1 MALISKTKYKISI
14 DPKSKNTQGLQVGD
28 IVRRQY
34 SDSGNTIYSLMAV
47 VGTGTDTVLD
57 ENNEEVSRH
66 YFVGVLLDG
75 DEPKNGE
82 LLDFVRVTSLSND
95 DRSGALYMT
104 ASDSNAPYLS
114 IIDKLGTEKSLCL
127 PNYISTSVTSPNK
140 NLYLVALNNGG
151 EYVYNQRNESVY
163 RCAKITNTASESFP
177 VLKTIFD
184 DTGLELGDQ
193 LLVSYKLRSSSD
205 MGISVDLGYTDG
217 SAYESQETIQSTL
230 EWAYCFSVVR
240 IDSNPHGQRSL
251 SFSFP
256 STAVSG
262 DWFEV
267 GELNVIKL
275 SDIANFLSANKTM
288 LGKIDAVTDPV
299 FGTLKGYGLYSQ
311 HLYAT
316 KDVAISGTLTAGDEK
331 GQASTFY
338 AGRIKKNVFKNSI
351 DPNLLDVTKSE
362 TDLPAGIGYSC
373 TISTRT
379 AYILNSSVDSA
390 WWANHLNEQVTFSAW
405 IKAAKSATV
414 CVRFGLNRQV
424 DWKVSNEWVRYSTT
438 FVIDQTNPYFA
449 FDGDASYD
457 VEFYGPQ
464 LELGDHAT
472 PYQPTDAT
480 LADSEDEFGMWAC
493 RGGIGGTIQ
502 NPALIFAAD
511 GSLRSRDGNFYI
523 LADGSAVFRGSV
535 EIGDSTMIDG
545 VTLIK
550 DGKINTAVLNVKDIF
565 ATSIDT
571 ETIVGANL
579 TFNQGKIGGWLI
591 TETELTSETTEGAD
605 HIELSTTGGIR
616 SIVSDIERWG
626 LRPDG
631 SGILAA
637 GKISWDANGDL
648 SVNKITAT
656 EGNIAGWIIENNYLY
671 SGTKVESDSY
681 ATSGITL
688 YADGTNAAI
697 RAKNFRIDT
706 DGSAYLKGTINASG
720 GTIGNWKIDG
730 NYIYWGTKQTTN
742 AYASSGITFYAAK
755 VNGVEQAAI
764 RAVNFRIDTD
774 GSAYFKGN
782 GEFTG
787 KITASS
793 GSIAGWTIA
802 SSYIRAIN
810 GNNYIYISSDGSI
823 YHYNSELQ
831 AYGWSLNSNGT
842 GTLGYGKIQWNSD
855 ALTVDMK
862 LASTSGTIG
871 GWSITKTQLTGGNV
885 ILDSS
890 GSIYNS
896 NGKWSFNNDGSGH
909 LAGSDKVYWTSS
921 GDMYINYAII
931 TNGRIG
937 MLSVLTEK
945 DNDSPG
951 TYGGLMTMGRDDA
964 NDTTYG
970 RWVSPSS
977 NLVNLSYSY
986 NIYRTKYYPNG
997 GFSISQYV
1005 RSSNSWSPK
1014 AQFLYNGT
1022 GIFCGD
1028 KVYFYKDGSGS
1039 IGKSGNSISWN
1050 TNGYVTIANLPK
1062 GISSATTSQNTSA
1075 GGKSTLTITWNDGT
1089 TTTLTTYNGTNG
1101 INGTNGSPGTPGT
1114 NGTNGTNGVDGDNGI
1129 FSKVRC
1135 RNYTWGGGGSIS
1147 ENAGSTY
1154 TSERYIVCI
1163 TVRCNLTVQ
1172 PNNNQQCSFYPLQNF
1187 TVHGVSATLVPTSS
1201 GGISLIPE
1209 MYNTAGNWYL
1219 VLRNP
1224 TSSAITYNGNV
1235 SIIAITDRVS

>member
-1 MALISKTKYKISI
+1 MALVEKTKYKISI

-151 EYVYNQRNESVY
+151 KYVYNQRNESVY
-163 RCAKITNTASESFP
+163 RCAKITNTANESFP

-390 WWANHLNEQVTFSAW
+390 WWANHLNEQVTFSVW

-424 DWKVSNEWVRYSTT
+424 DWKVSNEWVRYSAT

-550 DGKINTAVLNVKDIF
+550 DGKINTAVLNVKEIF

-605 HIELSTTGGIR
+605 HIELSTTGGVR

-626 LRPDG
+626 FRPDG

-671 SGTKVESDSY
+671 SGTKVESNSY

-706 DGSAYLKGTINASG
+706 DGSAYLKGSIVATSG
-720 GTIGNWKIDG
+720 QIGGWNIGTNS
-730 NYIYWGTKQTTN
+730 IYAGTEQTSD
-742 AYASSGITFYAAK
+742 AYATSGITLYAK
-755 VNGVEQAAI
+755 TNTNGSQVAAI

-774 GSAYFKGN
+774 GSAYLKGTIN
-782 GEFTG
+782 A
-787 KITASS
+787 TA

-802 SSYIRAIN
+802 SSYIRKIN
-810 GNNYIYISSDGSI
+810 GNNYIYLGSDGSI
-823 YHYNSELQ
+823 YHYNSELGK
-831 AYGWSLNSNGT
+831 YGWSLNGDGT
-842 GTLGYGKIQWNSD
+842 GTLGYGKIKWNSS
-855 ALTVDMK
+855 ALTVDMH

-871 GWSITKTQLTGGNV
+871 GWNITEDQLTGGNV
-885 ILDSS
+885 VLDSS

-896 NGKWSFNNDGSGH
+896 NGYWKLNNDGSGWV
-909 LAGSDKVYWTSS
+909 AGSNKIWWNNTGVFHMMNGYISRFKILTDKDSDSS
-921 GDMYINYAII
+921 D
-931 TNGRIG
+931 
-937 MLSVLTEK
+937 
-945 DNDSPG
+945 
-951 TYGGLMTMGRDDA
+951 TYGGLMTMGY
-964 NDTTYG
+964 DTGSDTDYG
-970 RWVSPSS
+970 IWIDPDSWYAYSS
-977 NLVNLSYSY
+977 NTR
-986 NIYRTKYYPNG
+986 IYRTKYYPNG
-997 GFSISQYV
+997 GWSVCKLTSG
-1005 RSSNSWSPK
+1005 SNLNNNCVWDPK
-1014 AQFLYNGT
+1014 CKVWYT
-1022 GIFCGD
+1022 GSAMFAD
-1028 KVYFYKDGSGS
+1028 EKVYFNHDGSGKIGTSGMNISWTAAGVVTVNGVAASGHTHTGYAASNHSHSEYSLTSHTHSGYAASNHSHSQYSLTSHTHSGYASSSHTHSLSS
-1039 IGKSGNSISWN
+1039 ITGCLSKRYFNWGNSTPTSTNSITSGLAIMCIEVTCSSLSVSGNN
-1050 TNGYVTIANLPK
+1050 NAQFTFYPLQERTVY
-1062 GISSATTSQNTSA
+1062 GISATMMPTSA
-1075 GGKSTLTITWNDGT
+1075 GG
-1089 TTTLTTYNGTNG
+1089 
-1101 INGTNGSPGTPGT
+1101 
-1114 NGTNGTNGVDGDNGI
+1114 V
-1129 FSKVRC
+1129 
-1135 RNYTWGGGGSIS
+1135 
-1147 ENAGSTY
+1147 
-1154 TSERYIVCI
+1154 
-1163 TVRCNLTVQ
+1163 
-1172 PNNNQQCSFYPLQNF
+1172 
-1187 TVHGVSATLVPTSS
+1187 
-1201 GGISLIPE
+1201 SLIPE
-1209 MYNTAGNWYL
+1209 IYTQYGSDRKLNFFL

-1224 TSSAITYNGNV
+1224 TSSTISYSGRV
-1235 SIIAITDRVS
+1235 SIIALIAAN